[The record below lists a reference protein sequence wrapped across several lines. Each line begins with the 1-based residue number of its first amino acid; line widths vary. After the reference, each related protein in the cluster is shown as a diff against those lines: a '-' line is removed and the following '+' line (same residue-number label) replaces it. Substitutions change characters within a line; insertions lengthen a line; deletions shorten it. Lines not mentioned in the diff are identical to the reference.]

1 VKNEVQGTA
10 TLHLIMNT
18 DMDEET
24 FTNKF
29 HEDNIIDVK
38 VQVTL
43 SDGSVHMID
52 AYLNGLGWIEY
63 LNYKNE
69 KVTEQIA

>member
-18 DMDEET
+18 EMDEEI
-24 FTNKF
+24 FTTKF

-63 LNYKNE
+63 LNYKKE
-69 KVTEQIA
+69 KATEQIA